1 MVDAT
6 PATSILSNVSKDPE
20 SAIRSARP
28 DIILES
34 TIISEPAMYSLIFE
48 DIGGKELISI
58 ARNDT
63 VNGQRVAYNPIKN
76 LASLGT
82 KYGPQTLIPVQGS
95 SRTYFDNFPIKLEKK
110 IPDVGTGPTG
120 EVVYLD
126 EATRDLVVNVINL
139 AADELVEVQ
148 ILSRGD
154 ILDDTIYIEG
164 IN

>member
-6 PATSILSNVSKDPE
+6 PASSILSNITTTPVN
-20 SAIRSARP
+20 AIKSARP

-48 DIGGKELISI
+48 DIAGKELISI

-63 VNGQRVAYNPIKN
+63 VNGQKVAYNPIKN
-76 LASLGT
+76 LQSLGT
-82 KYGPQTLIPVQGS
+82 KYGPQNLIPVQGS

-110 IPDVGTGPTG
+110 IPDVGTGPFG

-126 EATRDLVVNVINL
+126 DATRDLVINVINL

-154 ILDDTIYIEG
+154 ILDDTIYTEG